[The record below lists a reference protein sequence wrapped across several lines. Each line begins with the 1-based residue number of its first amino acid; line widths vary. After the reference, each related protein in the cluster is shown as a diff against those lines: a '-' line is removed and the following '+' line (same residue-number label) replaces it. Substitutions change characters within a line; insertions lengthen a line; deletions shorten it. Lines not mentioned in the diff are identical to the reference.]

1 MADIT
6 VTAASVLAA
15 SNATLGIGTA
25 GEALTAG
32 QPVYKDASDSNK
44 IKACD
49 ANASAAASACV
60 GIALHTSAN
69 NQPIE
74 YATGGDINLGATL
87 TLGQI
92 YITSAN
98 AGGIAPVSDLATNWY
113 TTVLG
118 VATTTAN
125 LRLSINAGGVAKAA

>member
-1 MADIT
+1 MTDIS
-6 VTAASVLAA
+6 VTAASVLASA
-15 SNATLGIGTA
+15 GATLGIGTA

-32 QPVYKDASDSNK
+32 QPVYKDATDSGK

-74 YATGGDINLGATL
+74 YATGGDINMGATL
-87 TLGQI
+87 VVGQV

-98 AGGIAPVSDLATNWY
+98 AGGVAPVSDLTTGWY

-125 LRLSINAGGVAKAA
+125 LRLSINAGGVAKA